1 MSRVTRRLL
10 LASTAIGVV
19 AGSTRAA
26 LFSGLD
32 PSSSGGGGPISLTNI
47 ALSNTSFLHGSTTS
61 FGTFTVSQS
70 SGTFAG
76 TLGLGGTDAASFA
89 LTALGSGQ
97 WAIAPVSGSLAVG
110 NYSVTVTAT
119 DATLSNSPQT
129 SPSFGSFG
137 GTLSCVNGG
146 AIDLTRIINS
156 TAGATTLPANAF
168 WTVGHPFPSGPQ
180 AIAAGYQ
187 TVPSGSIFSATLTPN
202 GGSPISVRC
211 LGIAPITDSDGSLA
225 WSQVLLDLSA
235 AAGAALPATVQFTA
249 LSGSWSSTTTRSN
262 SDWAGLVDT
271 VTLTSLSTAGTSAAD
286 MDGAGTW
293 TASFNAGASNMI
305 EGYGQGPLGLYVQVT
320 APFINTGTIPS
331 ISISSITYNAGT
343 GLATC
348 TTSSAHGITTG
359 VSFQA
364 VISGATPTGY
374 NGLRQGCVA
383 TGASTFTFP
392 LVTNPGGSSSAGTFQ
407 QCHRFLTAQIE
418 YWVTQDGSGN
428 LGPIASRGP
437 FITNNLAF
445 KTSPAL
451 FTYDLTY
458 KRNGSTVRSQAAV
471 GHYFFAYAQLCRVD
485 GEWDWS
491 SSDPALWVTQDYTI
505 TRKTLKIAPFIS
517 GIAGNYAGTTYFNL
531 GPTAVTGVNT
541 STGVLTVANINT
553 FVNTGEQPY
562 PVTAVYFTG
571 TSMPTGITSNK
582 AYWASFTS
590 STSTFTVYDT
600 YAHAVA
606 AGSTG
611 KITPSTTG
619 SSVFVRNAVAPLS
632 IGQYEP
638 YMGNSSNRADL
649 SLFTEWG
656 AAYHCGQTQNLNDFG
671 RIQAFLYGSFP
682 YAAINDATGAMPS
695 LMDLGNTPASLGASL
710 NTTSWVADVAV
721 SSNINGGTVPPG
733 GVGQIAP
740 VQQAHTPASPYA
752 VWLME
757 GGTILRDMI
766 LFGANNGVAWGGYL
780 PLRNCTVSGTVYY
793 GCTFFTQTGAILR
806 AGAWSFRDVLF
817 GWFVAPT
824 KAGFG
829 SAYRT
834 YLGNIIA
841 SNCNQLTAYK
851 SYAGSA
857 FSTLGTPVNQEG
869 WPLSGLTS
877 PLSAATAVSGFMQS
891 YMGIVAAFALQL
903 AGNQIAGLAG
913 VAAFCAQWFVD
924 LFTPS
929 SAWCPWFATS
939 FYNNITLSDAGAA
952 ISYISDARDVGAA
965 QGQSADCTI
974 DFATSGV
981 ITWTFAGSPPGPA
994 GIGPAGWAL
1003 VAGDKCRAMNYL
1015 LNQGTSTPSAPSPF
1029 TDNTDYYIVAPVVN
1043 TSTTTGTF
1051 KLSAT
1056 PGGSPITPS
1065 SNVTG
1070 VGCTFVPSGQLGGL
1084 CPAGGSAAT
1093 SGFYVGTVTEPYILY
1108 MIAALALLV
1117 TNGVISQTAYNT
1129 ATALLGTWTGFDAAG
1144 FAFQDT
1150 V

>member
-1 MSRVTRRLL
+1 MSRITRRAL
-10 LASTAIGVV
+10 LASTALGLALNRAEAAVSGMV
-19 AGSTRAA
+19 GPVST
-26 LFSGLD
+26 
-32 PSSSGGGGPISLTNI
+32 GGGGGGGVI
-47 ALSNTSFLHGSTTS
+47 AL
-61 FGTFTVSQS
+61 
-70 SGTFAG
+70 
-76 TLGLGGTDAASFA
+76 
-89 LTALGSGQ
+89 
-97 WAIAPVSGSLAVG
+97 
-110 NYSVTVTAT
+110 
-119 DATLSNSPQT
+119 
-129 SPSFGSFG
+129 
-137 GTLSCVNGG
+137 
-146 AIDLTRIINS
+146 TRTINS
-156 TAGATTLPANAF
+156 TAGASTLPSNAF

-180 AIAAGYQ
+180 AISSGYQ
-187 TVPSGSIFSATLTPN
+187 TVPSGSIFNATLTPS
-202 GGSPISVRC
+202 GGSPITVRC

-235 AAGAALPATVQFTA
+235 ASGASLPATVQFTA
-249 LSGSWSSTTTRSN
+249 VTGSWSSTTTRSN
-262 SDWAGLVDT
+262 SDWAALVDT
-271 VTLTSLSTAGTSAAD
+271 VTLTSLSTAGTSASD

-293 TASFNAGASNMI
+293 TASFDAGASNAI
-305 EGYGQGPLGLYVQVT
+305 EIYGKGPLGLYVQVT
-320 APFINTGTIPS
+320 APFINTSTIPS
-331 ISISSITYNAGT
+331 ISISSITWSSGV
-343 GLATC
+343 ATC
-348 TTSSAHGITTG
+348 TTSSPHGIASG

-364 VISGATPTGY
+364 VISGASPAGY
-374 NGLRQGCVA
+374 NGLQQGCVR
-383 TGASTFTFP
+383 TGTSTFTFP
-392 LVTNPGGSSSAGTFQ
+392 LVTNPGGSASGGTFQ

-418 YWVTQDGSGN
+418 YWVTQDNAGS

-471 GHYFFAYAQLCRVD
+471 GHYFFAYAQLCRVN

-491 SSDPALWVTQDYTI
+491 SSDPALWVTQDYTV

-571 TSMPTGITSNK
+571 TSMPTGITANK
-582 AYWASFTS
+582 PYWAAFTS
-590 STSTFTVYDT
+590 STSTFTIYDT

-611 KITPSTTG
+611 KVIPSTTG
-619 SSVFVRNAVAPLS
+619 TSVAVQNAVAPTS
-632 IGQYEP
+632 IGQYMP
-638 YMGNSSNRADL
+638 YMGNSGNRADL
-649 SLFTEWG
+649 SLYTEWG

-682 YAAINDATGAMPS
+682 YAVVNDATGAMPS
-695 LMDLGNTPASLGASL
+695 LMDSVGTPSGMGSAFQ
-710 NTTSWVADVAV
+710 TTSWVADGVV
-721 SSNINGGTVPPG
+721 SSTINGGTAPPG
-733 GVGQIAP
+733 GIAQISP

-766 LFGANNGVAWGGYL
+766 LFGANNGLAWDGYM
-780 PLRNCTVSGTVYY
+780 PRRNCTVNGTVYY
-793 GCTFFTQTGAILR
+793 GSTFFTQSGAILR
-806 AGAWSFRDVLF
+806 AGAWSWRDVLA

-824 KAGFG
+824 HANFG
-829 SAYRT
+829 TIYRT
-834 YLGNIIA
+834 YLGNIIT

-851 SYAGSA
+851 TYAGSN
-857 FSTLGTPVNQEG
+857 FSTIGAPVNLEG
-869 WPLSGLTS
+869 WPLTGLTD
-877 PLSAATAVSGFMQS
+877 PLGVGTAVSGFMQS
-891 YMGIVAAFALQL
+891 YMGIVAGFALQL
-903 AGNQIAGLAG
+903 AGNQIAGLSG
-913 VAAFCAQWFVD
+913 VATFCAQWFTK
-924 LFTPS
+924 LFTSS

-939 FYNNITLSDAGAA
+939 FYNNITLSNSGAA
-952 ISYISDARDVGAA
+952 ITYISDPRDLGAA
-965 QGQSADCTI
+965 QGQSADCTL

-981 ITWTFAGSPPGPA
+981 ITWTFAGPAPGPA
-994 GIGPAGWAL
+994 AIGPAGWTL
-1003 VAGDKCRAMNYL
+1003 VAGDICRAMNYL
-1015 LNQGTSTPSAPSPF
+1015 LNQGTSTSGPPSPF
-1029 TDNTDYYIVAPVVN
+1029 ASNTDYYIVAPVVN

-1056 PGGSPITPS
+1056 PGGSPITPG

-1070 VGCTFVPSGQLGGL
+1070 VGCTFVPAGQLGGL
-1084 CPAGGSAAT
+1084 CPAGGSALT

-1117 TNGVISQTAYNT
+1117 TNGVISSTAYNT

-1144 FAFQDT
+1144 FAFQDSI
-1150 V
+1150 